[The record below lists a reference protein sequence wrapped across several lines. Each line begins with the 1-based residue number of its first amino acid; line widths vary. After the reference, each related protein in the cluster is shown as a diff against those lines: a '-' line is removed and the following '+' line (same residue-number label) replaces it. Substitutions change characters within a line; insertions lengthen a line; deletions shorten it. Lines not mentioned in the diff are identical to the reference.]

1 MVYDPIRDCD
11 VPSPSVNK
19 RDPFS
24 YPDTQ
29 QTPSRTADVYGR
41 DEYRR
46 DEYRERER
54 DREGGSDGFSEGR
67 PSYPSHSVS
76 YSPPPGGSSS
86 ASISGSGP
94 GPSGLRG
101 LLNDVSSD
109 SRRGSERT
117 ASVSSMA
124 EEIEEGGAG
133 GSRPHIHRLL
143 NTASASAQPLS
154 ISKSNSNSSLPRSS
168 PSNASPGSRQQHL
181 DPNGFLTPAT
191 PASAYPRSSRS
202 AASRSPHPHPQ
213 PHSHIQI
220 SPQKG
225 AVPLPLPQTFHP
237 HQDIQGYPV
246 QYGESSYRRE
256 SAQMAQHYYQHS
268 AAAVHAQTNAQANA
282 HPQVQKQPMLPPQQ
296 PVHSHEAPAYD
307 YERRTPSGSY
317 QHMPLRSP
325 SVSVSP
331 RSQHQSLP
339 YASSRPSSST
349 GPSQQ
354 FAYSHPHSAAVSP
367 TTSTRRLSEDQ
378 LRPTSSSSA
387 GGRRST
393 DPSAGP
399 SGPYGGVQPIRR
411 SSQASAAGFS
421 APRLTPIRS
430 PSPIAAAVRSIP
442 YQPRRVTEPGSV
454 LTPIE
459 ADEAAYYHSM
469 AQSNN
474 PLRNRNPQS
483 HPRRPLPS
491 WSGPSP
497 GPRSSLPAE
506 SDSSYFPPQSNE
518 EIMTYSRAQSYV
530 DERGSV
536 GRPSVTPTPG
546 AAYAASQGAYPPAFD
561 EPLMNPG
568 GPRGGLTRGR
578 RPTGIGNGNVEGGN
592 HLKRPSDRDE
602 DEYGHDLQRR
612 KVSQNQY
619 VGNVAAVANHYNA
632 RPEVGVE
639 GREFSPIIGLK
650 KFNNWIKSVLIG
662 KFAHRSQGRVLDLGC
677 GKGGDLNKW
686 KQARIRLYVGIDI
699 ADTSIEQAESR
710 YQRMRSSFDGYFFAY
725 DCFSK
730 PISNIL
736 PEQLQVK
743 DLYDNVTMQ
752 FCMHYAFE
760 SASKARM
767 MIENV
772 SRYLRRGG
780 VFMGTIPNADLLLS
794 RLDALPED
802 DEELR
807 FGNSCYYVQFTE
819 RKHKGIYGHQYRFF
833 LTDAVEDVPEYVV
846 YWENFEALALEYGLK
861 LLYKKPFHDILQ
873 EEKETRDFGPLLG
886 KMGVVNGQGESAMD
900 EDQWEA
906 ANIYMAFA
914 FEKFR

>member
-1 MVYDPIRDCD
+1 M
-11 VPSPSVNK
+11 
-19 RDPFS
+19 F
-24 YPDTQ
+24 Q
-29 QTPSRTADVYGR
+29 
-41 DEYRR
+41 
-46 DEYRERER
+46 
-54 DREGGSDGFSEGR
+54 
-67 PSYPSHSVS
+67 
-76 YSPPPGGSSS
+76 
-86 ASISGSGP
+86 
-94 GPSGLRG
+94 
-101 LLNDVSSD
+101 
-109 SRRGSERT
+109 
-117 ASVSSMA
+117 
-124 EEIEEGGAG
+124 
-133 GSRPHIHRLL
+133 
-143 NTASASAQPLS
+143 
-154 ISKSNSNSSLPRSS
+154 
-168 PSNASPGSRQQHL
+168 QQH
-181 DPNGFLTPAT
+181 PA
-191 PASAYPRSSRS
+191 
-202 AASRSPHPHPQ
+202 AAMGNMHPH
-213 PHSHIQI
+213 
-220 SPQKG
+220 G
-225 AVPLPLPQTFHP
+225 
-237 HQDIQGYPV
+237 
-246 QYGESSYRRE
+246 
-256 SAQMAQHYYQHS
+256 
-268 AAAVHAQTNAQANA
+268 
-282 HPQVQKQPMLPPQQ
+282 QKQPMLPPQQ
-296 PVHSHEAPAYD
+296 PIHPHDTAATVAAYD

-339 YASSRPSSST
+339 YASSSRPGSST
-349 GPSQQ
+349 GPSSQQ

-378 LRPTSSSSA
+378 PRPTSSSSA

-393 DPSAGP
+393 DPS
-399 SGPYGGVQPIRR
+399 SGNYNGHHPVRR
-411 SSQASAAGFS
+411 SSQASATGFS

-430 PSPIAAAVRSIP
+430 PSPIAAPAKAIP

-459 ADEAAYYHSM
+459 ADEAAYYRSM

-474 PLRNRNPQS
+474 PLRKRKPQ
-483 HPRRPLPS
+483 PRRPLPS

-497 GPRSSLPAE
+497 GPRSSFPTE
-506 SDSSYFPPQSNE
+506 NDSSYFPPQNNE
-518 EIMTYSRAQSYV
+518 ETTTYSRAPSYV
-530 DERGSV
+530 DDKGSV

-546 AAYAASQGAYPPAFD
+546 AAYAASHGAYPPAFE
-561 EPLMNPG
+561 EPLSTPG
-568 GPRGGLTRGR
+568 GARGGLTRAR
-578 RPTGIGNGNVEGGN
+578 RPTGNGNMDGGN
-592 HLKRPSDRDE
+592 HLKRPNDRDE

-612 KVSQNQY
+612 KVSETHY

-699 ADTSIEQAESR
+699 AETSIEQAASR
-710 YQRMRSSFDGYFFAY
+710 YQRMRSSFDGYFYAY

-736 PEQLQVK
+736 PEQLQMK

-780 VFMGTIPNADLLLS
+780 VFMGTIPNAELLLS

-802 DEELR
+802 DQELR
-807 FGNSCYYVQFTE
+807 FGNSCYFVQFTE

-846 YWENFEALALEYGLK
+846 DWENFEALALEYGLK
-861 LLYKKPFHDILQ
+861 LVYKKPFHDILQ

-886 KMGVVNGQGESAMD
+886 KMGVVNEYGESAMD